1 MTQTEF
7 RFFGGPF
14 DGTTRSVPHHCPR
27 VEAPVQHDLAPW
39 ERDEL
44 LPSYSTVTYTL
55 KNVAVVR
62 RETVRIG
69 GVEYVVKV
77 EGTTSCYC
85 TPDVT
90 SKEAELR
97 IARET
102 GMEKR
107 ATAAARDAAL
117 ALR

>member
-1 MTQTEF
+1 
-7 RFFGGPF
+7 
-14 DGTTRSVPHHCPR
+14 
-27 VEAPVQHDLAPW
+27 
-39 ERDEL
+39 
-44 LPSYSTVTYTL
+44 
-55 KNVAVVR
+55 
-62 RETVRIG
+62 
-69 GVEYVVKV
+69 
-77 EGTTSCYC
+77 
-85 TPDVT
+85 VT